1 MLSRAFLYHYQALKP
16 KRAKAGESINC
27 QTKKQRTMKKIFYAL
42 SLAVALLTTSCAK
55 DATEDILN
63 GGNSNSSDVATT
75 TITVGIDNATR
86 VHLGDENDIHMPL
99 Q

>member
-1 MLSRAFLYHYQALKP
+1 
-16 KRAKAGESINC
+16 
-27 QTKKQRTMKKIFYAL
+27 MKKIFYAL

-63 GGNSNSSDVATT
+63 GGNSNSSDVAMT

-86 VHLGDENDIHMPL
+86 VHLGDENDSYMPL
-99 Q
+99 YWSEGDKLSLN